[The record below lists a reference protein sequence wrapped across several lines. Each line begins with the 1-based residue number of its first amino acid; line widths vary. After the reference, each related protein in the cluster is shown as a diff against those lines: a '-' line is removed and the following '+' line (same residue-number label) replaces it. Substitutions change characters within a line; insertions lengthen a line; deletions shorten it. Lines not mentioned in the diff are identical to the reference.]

1 MRYANDIIVVAGSIE
16 ELQDLMDRVR
26 LEIDKLGLLLN
37 AKKTRV
43 VKIRRTNSKEI
54 DMNIK
59 ISNQCIENVKQ
70 FVYLGVV
77 FANNY
82 DHCFEVKKRLA
93 IVGNATVALTNTWK
107 DNNISFKVEKRLLNS
122 LVFSVASYGSE
133 CLTLKK

>member
-1 MRYANDIIVVAGSIE
+1 MTGDGLPITNLRYANDIIVVAGSIE

-70 FVYLGVV
+70 FAYLGVV

-93 IVGNATVALTNTWK
+93 IAGNATVALTNTWK
-107 DNNISFKVEKRLLNS
+107 DNNISF
-122 LVFSVASYGSE
+122 
-133 CLTLKK
+133 